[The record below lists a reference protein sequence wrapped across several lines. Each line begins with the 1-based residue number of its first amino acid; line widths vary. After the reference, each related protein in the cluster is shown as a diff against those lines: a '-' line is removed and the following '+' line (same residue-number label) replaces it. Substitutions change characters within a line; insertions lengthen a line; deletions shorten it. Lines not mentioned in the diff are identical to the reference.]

1 MIESFQFFDGIFN
14 ICVYL
19 NIITIL
25 LKTSVS
31 ETPTYKSV
39 LIFMFLL
46 LFIHVVSLVF
56 HIFQCAEN
64 ENELL
69 LKLVV
74 VQLLSRVEL
83 FAAPWTEARQASLSF
98 TILRRLLK
106 LMSTESV
113 MPSDHLILCP
123 LLIFLPSVFPSI
135 RVFSSESAL
144 RIRLPKYWS
153 FSFRINPSNE
163 YSALISF
170 RIDWFDLLAVL
181 EIICSQI
188 NDIIFLERG
197 FILTSVWCL
206 RHLII

>member
-1 MIESFQFFDGIFN
+1 MEFLIF
-14 ICVYL
+14 CVYL

-31 ETPTYKSV
+31 ETPAYESV

-46 LFIHVVSLVF
+46 LFISCCLISLVF

-64 ENELL
+64 ENELVL
-69 LKLVV
+69 ELVV
-74 VQLLSRVEL
+74 VQLLSRVKL

-98 TILRRLLK
+98 TILQRLLK

-113 MPSDHLILCP
+113 MPSDHLVLCP
-123 LLIFLPSVFPSI
+123 LLILLPSVFPSI

-153 FSFRINPSNE
+153 FSFRISPSNE

-181 EIICSQI
+181 EIICSQM
-188 NDIIFLERG
+188 NDIVFLERG
-197 FILTSVWCL
+197 FIFASVWCL